1 MNLNQYKAYL
11 SAHGRNEAEI
21 KKNQSDYNID
31 KTFKRDPTYKRV
43 YILTSEGW
51 KFEDAKYQ
59 FHVANSILKD
69 AVDYYLQFRPKIH
82 YPVGSYVIIPDDT
95 SFDINLTEEQL
106 LNPFAQP
113 VEDRT
118 QWWLIV
124 GRTDSNAFVRYNVI
138 KCNWNFK
145 WVYKGKIC
153 ESFGAVRNA
162 NSYTSGVWVNEIS
175 TQLDNITSAWLPDVV
190 NTYGVQNLN
199 RLNLDNNQSI
209 IYGQRFMLGNSIF
222 YPRCFFTTKV
232 QDLTPKGIIKLTLKQ
247 DDFNENRDE
256 PRYGVCD
263 YYSEEGKI
271 QIDINSTED
280 IEKTSYIKWQFINDE
295 GELIDNDGTYSNQL
309 ILGKPSYFSVIFSNE
324 HINPEWKINLINENN
339 YSDKEV
345 DYYNNLLSLTD
356 FGNTTLAIKPAKAKS
371 LIGKKFILSVSDIN
385 GDYSSS
391 IEIEVVS

>member
-145 WVYKGKIC
+145 WVYKGKIL

-162 NSYTSGVWVNEIS
+162 NSYTSCSV
-175 TQLDNITSAWLPDVV
+175 
-190 NTYGVQNLN
+190 
-199 RLNLDNNQSI
+199 
-209 IYGQRFMLGNSIF
+209 
-222 YPRCFFTTKV
+222 YPLHTARYIRKRYSVFLRICWEPLRATIPKQKV
-232 QDLTPKGIIKLTLKQ
+232 EKYLSGKGL
-247 DDFNENRDE
+247 
-256 PRYGVCD
+256 
-263 YYSEEGKI
+263 
-271 QIDINSTED
+271 
-280 IEKTSYIKWQFINDE
+280 
-295 GELIDNDGTYSNQL
+295 
-309 ILGKPSYFSVIFSNE
+309 
-324 HINPEWKINLINENN
+324 
-339 YSDKEV
+339 
-345 DYYNNLLSLTD
+345 
-356 FGNTTLAIKPAKAKS
+356 KS
-371 LIGKKFILSVSDIN
+371 L
-385 GDYSSS
+385 
-391 IEIEVVS
+391 